1 MIENT
6 RSINGVANV
15 VLLLGCAFIAAPLVL
30 AVITAT
36 LDYPTFLREGLTL
49 KPGLHLFDNIVQVWT
64 LSNLPRQIFN
74 SFVVGLGMALGKM
87 VLAFLTAYAL
97 VFFRSRY
104 TVLVY
109 AAVLATIMLPLE
121 LMIITAYRI
130 TTNVALP
137 LEWIANLGGA
147 WSVLFGS
154 PLVLE
159 VNLLDT
165 YAGIILPQIATGAA
179 ILIMVQFMRT
189 LPQDLARAATMDGA
203 SPLRFMWDI
212 VLPLSKAPLIALM
225 LFFFI
230 DGWGKFMWP
239 LIAAPSQDM
248 MTGVVGL
255 TRLDFGA
262 GDGAGIPNF
271 PLKMAGAILVSL
283 VPLLLIAL
291 FQRRIVRG
299 LNYMDR

>member
-6 RSINGVANV
+6 HSINRAATFI
-15 VLLLGCAFIAAPLVL
+15 LLLGCVFILTPLVI
-30 AVITAT
+30 AFITAT
-36 LDYPTFLREGLTL
+36 MDFPTFVREGVTL
-49 KPGLHLFDNIVQVWT
+49 KPGSHLIDNVVEVWT
-64 LSNLPRQIFN
+64 RSDLPRQIFN
-74 SFVVGLGMALGKM
+74 SFVTASGIAFGK
-87 VLAFLTAYAL
+87 VFLAFTTAFAL

-104 TVLVY
+104 TLLIY

-130 TTNVALP
+130 TADVALP
-137 LEWIANLGGA
+137 IKWLLNRGDLWATVFGA
-147 WSVLFGS
+147 
-154 PLVLE
+154 PLTVE

-189 LPQDLARAATMDGA
+189 LPTDLVRAATMDGA
-203 SPLRFMWDI
+203 SPLRFMWDV
-212 VLPLSKAPLIALM
+212 VLPLSKGPLAALT

-230 DGWGKFMWP
+230 DGWGKFLWP
-239 LIAAPSQDM
+239 LIAATSSDM
-248 MTGVVGL
+248 LTGVVGL
-255 TRLDFGA
+255 TRLETGTGEDA
-262 GDGAGIPNF
+262 IPNF
-271 PLKMAGAILVSL
+271 PLKMTGAFLVSI
-283 VPLLLIAL
+283 VPLILIAV